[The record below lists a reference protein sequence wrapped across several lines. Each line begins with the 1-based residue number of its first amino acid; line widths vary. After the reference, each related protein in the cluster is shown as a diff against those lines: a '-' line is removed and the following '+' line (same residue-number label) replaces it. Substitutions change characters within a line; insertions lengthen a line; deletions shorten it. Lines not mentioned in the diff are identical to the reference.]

1 MTVLITY
8 FEIVAFG
15 ASLVAWPYIRKSRYL
30 RLFPLLLFIVV
41 SVEIA
46 LTFFKESFSPNNAL
60 VYNVQV
66 PLQHL
71 LYLYILLLAMERRLF
86 RKFLLVSSG
95 IFLAVAVITAI
106 FFTQGNRINSI
117 AYCTGSIFI
126 IAGILMK
133 FHEMLQNPTEFN
145 FLKNPF
151 FYMLFAFLLFNVGTL
166 PYFTMGNWLYYS
178 MEGGKEVLIVLI
190 NVMSIF
196 NIVLYGTYSIAFA
209 WMILKKE
216 SC

>member
-1 MTVLITY
+1 MSTLITY
-8 FEIVAFG
+8 FEIAAFG
-15 ASLVAWPYIRKSRYL
+15 ASLVAWPYIQKSKHL
-30 RLFPLLLFIVV
+30 RLFPLLLFIIV
-41 SVEIA
+41 SVEIS
-46 LTFFKESFSPNNAL
+46 LTFFKEQFVFYNSII
-60 VYNVQV
+60 YNVQV

-71 LYLYILLLAMERRLF
+71 LYLYILYLALERKMASRFILL
-86 RKFLLVSSG
+86 SSVVF
-95 IFLAVAVITAI
+95 IVVTVITSL
-106 FFTQGNRINSI
+106 FFTVGNRINTI

-126 IAGILMK
+126 IIGILMK

-178 MEGGKEVLIVLI
+178 LEREDILIVLI

-196 NIVLYGTYSIAFA
+196 NYILYGTYSMAFV

-216 SC
+216 SF

>member
-1 MTVLITY
+1 MSTLITY
-8 FEIVAFG
+8 FEIAAFG
-15 ASLVAWPYIRKSRYL
+15 ASIVAWPYIQKSRHL
-30 RLFPLLLFIVV
+30 RLFPLLLFIIVV
-41 SVEIA
+41 VEVF
-46 LTFFKESFSPNNAL
+46 LTLFKESFFFYNAII
-60 VYNVQV
+60 YNVQV

-71 LYLYILLLAMERRLF
+71 LYLYILYAAMEGKRARRFLF
-86 RKFLLVSSG
+86 ASAIILVVVAIVST
-95 IFLAVAVITAI
+95 IFL
-106 FFTQGNRINSI
+106 TQGNRINSI
-117 AYCTGSIFI
+117 AYCTGSVFI

-145 FLKNPF
+145 FLRNPF

-178 MEGGKEVLIVLI
+178 MEGGRDMLIVLI

-196 NIVLYGTYSIAFA
+196 NFVLYTTYSLAFV

-216 SC
+216 SY

>member
-1 MTVLITY
+1 MSTLITY
-8 FEIVAFG
+8 FEIAAFG
-15 ASLVAWPYIRKSRYL
+15 ASLVAWPYIQKSKHL
-30 RLFPLLLFIVV
+30 RLFPLLLFIIV
-41 SVEIA
+41 SVEIC
-46 LTFFKESFSPNNAL
+46 LTFFKEQFVFYNSII
-60 VYNVQV
+60 YNVQV

-71 LYLYILLLAMERRLF
+71 LYLYILYLALERKTF
-86 RKFLLVSSG
+86 RKFILLSSA
-95 IFLAVAVITAI
+95 IFIFITVITSI
-106 FFTQGNRINSI
+106 FFTDGNRINTI

-126 IAGILMK
+126 IIGILMK

-151 FYMLFAFLLFNVGTL
+151 FYILFAFLLFNVGTL

-178 MEGGKEVLIVLI
+178 LERKDILIVLI

-196 NIVLYGTYSIAFA
+196 NYILYSTYSMAFV

-216 SC
+216 SF